1 MFKVK
6 SVSHK
11 LLSEISE
18 LPHHVM
24 IVEFF
29 KSVKLAAS
37 NRDRLDRN
45 EDDFGCSEP
54 PTEKALKFLD
64 KICEDCYHMY
74 KDSDVYDMC
83 RWITKSMNISMLSSN
98 AFLLC
103 FLIFNNS
110 ICNALS
116 ESRYGHFTYHIFKY
130 IFIYM
135 HTSKN
140 NKFFKLTFY
149 WVVLAVSSLLRFIGY
164 FI

>member
-1 MFKVK
+1 MVK

-83 RWITKSMNISMLSSN
+83 RTDCFSS
-98 AFLLC
+98 
-103 FLIFNNS
+103 
-110 ICNALS
+110 
-116 ESRYGHFTYHIFKY
+116 
-130 IFIYM
+130 
-135 HTSKN
+135 
-140 NKFFKLTFY
+140 
-149 WVVLAVSSLLRFIGY
+149 GY
-164 FI
+164 FNGCMNVMRMVKSERSRAALL